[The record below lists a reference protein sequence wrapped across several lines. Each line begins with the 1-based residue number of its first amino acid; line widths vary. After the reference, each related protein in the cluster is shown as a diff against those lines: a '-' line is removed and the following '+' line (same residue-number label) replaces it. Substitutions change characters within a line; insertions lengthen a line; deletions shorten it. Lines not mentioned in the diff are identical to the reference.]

1 MRAMQMVDE
10 NEFFREAT
18 LKICGSLEI
27 DKALW
32 KVLLYLRQFIPAD
45 ALFLN
50 YYDPGLGVIESI
62 AGAGEF
68 ARKFSFPFRIPM
80 SQTSKKIL
88 EDERSNPGRIPLVR
102 AFDRIDDYE
111 LSKPVARF
119 FNAPDA
125 SALVLLLQLDE
136 RDLGFLVVLNLGGEK
151 FTQAHADLMAL
162 LNEPFAIALSN
173 YLQHREVLQ
182 LKDLIAEENQYL
194 HEEIK
199 GRVGEEIV
207 GAGFGLT
214 QVMDMVRQVA
224 PLSSPVLLL
233 GETGTGK
240 EVIAT
245 AIHNLSPRKD
255 APFVKVNCGAIPET
269 LMDSELFGHEKG
281 AFTGAL
287 SQKRGRF
294 ERANG
299 GTIFLDEIGELTPG
313 VQVRLLRVLQ
323 EKEIERVG
331 GTEPIQVDIRVIA
344 ATHRNLETM
353 LAEGKFRED
362 LYFRLK
368 VFPIV
373 IPPLRDRLADI
384 PILVQYFMQ
393 RKAREMGLMQIPTL
407 APKAI
412 DRLMNYQWPGNVRE
426 LQNAVERALILSKGN
441 PLIFDDLGGTSKKM
455 TEKPD
460 LSDEDSL
467 ALDHVIS
474 RHIMRVLEMTGGR
487 VGGPNGAARL
497 LQLNPSTFRQKM
509 RKLHIPFGIKGR
521 KFREVKKEEKTGAK

>member
-1 MRAMQMVDE
+1 MVDE

-18 LKICGSLEI
+18 LKICSSLEI
-27 DKALW
+27 EKALCN
-32 KVLLYLRQFIPAD
+32 VLIYLRQFIPAD
-45 ALFLN
+45 AIFLDV
-50 YYDPGLGVIESI
+50 YDPGLGVIESV
-62 AGAGEF
+62 AGAGGDLV
-68 ARKFSFPFRIPM
+68 RNFSFPSRIPM
-80 SQTSKKIL
+80 PPAAKKIL
-88 EDERSNPGRIPLVR
+88 DDERANPDRVSQVST
-102 AFDRIDDYE
+102 FDRLSDFE
-111 LSKPVARF
+111 LSKPFVKF
-119 FNAPDA
+119 FNSSEA
-125 SALVLLLQLDE
+125 SALVLRLKMEE
-136 RDLGFLVVLNLGGEK
+136 RFLGGVVAVNGRGEK
-151 FTQAHADLMAL
+151 FTEAHVRLMAL

-182 LKDLIAEENQYL
+182 LKDLIADENRYL

-199 GRVGEEIV
+199 GQAGEEIV
-207 GAGFGLT
+207 GASFGLK

-240 EVIAT
+240 EIIAT
-245 AIHNLSPRKD
+245 AIHNLSPRKN
-255 APFVKVNCGAIPET
+255 APFIKVNCGAIPET

-331 GTEPIQVDIRVIA
+331 GTGPIQVDIRVIA
-344 ATHRNLETM
+344 ATHRHLETM

-368 VFPIV
+368 VFPIL

-460 LSDEDSL
+460 LPDEDSL

-487 VGGPNGAARL
+487 VGGPNGAAKL
-497 LQLNPSTFRQKM
+497 LKLNPSTFRQKM

-521 KFREVKKEEKTGAK
+521 KFQEVKKEEKTTRVSGR